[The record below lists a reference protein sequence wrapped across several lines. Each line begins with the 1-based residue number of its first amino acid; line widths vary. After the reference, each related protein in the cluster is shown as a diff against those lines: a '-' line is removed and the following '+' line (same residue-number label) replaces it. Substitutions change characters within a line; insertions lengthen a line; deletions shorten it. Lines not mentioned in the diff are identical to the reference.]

1 MCKTVQDEISK
12 TLKMGSDFL
21 EFYQKGIERLQAK
34 DLEFSERY
42 IANMSHF
49 EKVMPHIYENFK
61 DYTPTNKY
69 VYLEESGDLNLID
82 KEAGC
87 SIFNSNPKE
96 LARERVSNYLKKPK
110 TSSLTIARNQAHFSK
125 HVQYCNKMSEILH
138 SEQEKNQEL
147 LETPAYVPA
156 MLMFGLELGYQLEVL
171 LDSIT
176 VKHLYIYER
185 NSDFFYYSLFSID
198 WISIFDKFNADG
210 HTLNFLI
217 GVEPENLLDK
227 YLIQLEENGY
237 FWAPKTYLYTA
248 HRSELNLKAMNE
260 FAETFPRQAMGWG
273 FFDDALMGIAQGL
286 VPQTNRRIAAVPVE
300 NKKDLPRWIQD
311 TPVFIVGNGPSLDNA
326 IDLIKEHRESII
338 VICCGSTINTL
349 NRVGIKPDFQVDVE
363 RMKQTVDKFEFLN
376 SDYLKDIV
384 GLTVDVMH
392 PNFYQYF
399 DKVVMGGKPG
409 EAIAT
414 LIGAEVANVGFHYAN
429 MNSSGPFVANLALS
443 YCSLFGFNNLYFSGV
458 DNGYKDSGSHHSKY
472 SGYYKDGKE
481 TGFQSFKNRRG
492 LLKLIGNFGD
502 LIYSTNE
509 MNLSRVQLGSLLK
522 TLNKRK
528 NFSCFNLSD
537 GAKIEGAK
545 ALDIDDVL
553 ILDEEIDRDVLM
565 KTLFDIRTIPEPDS
579 IRSKTA
585 NESLHMSDCLKVITS
600 LYTSWESQYKSREEV
615 CQMLWRCHR
624 SIYFLKATQ
633 HRYIYDLMKGSF
645 TYAAFYMLS
654 ALYSIEDEVSSV
666 NAAEAIFSIWQEFLD
681 EMPSMLEKAADTIDE
696 GNEHLKNY
704 YNG

>member
-1 MCKTVQDEISK
+1 MQDEISK
-12 TLKMGSDFL
+12 TLKVGSDFL
-21 EFYQKGIERLQAK
+21 EFYQKGVERLKAK

-198 WISIFDKFNADG
+198 WVSIFDKFNSDG

-237 FWAPKTYLYTA
+237 FWAPKTYLYAA

-260 FAETFPRQAMGWG
+260 FAETFPRQAMG
-273 FFDDALMGIAQGL
+273 
-286 VPQTNRRIAAVPVE
+286 
-300 NKKDLPRWIQD
+300 
-311 TPVFIVGNGPSLDNA
+311 
-326 IDLIKEHRESII
+326 
-338 VICCGSTINTL
+338 
-349 NRVGIKPDFQVDVE
+349 
-363 RMKQTVDKFEFLN
+363 
-376 SDYLKDIV
+376 
-384 GLTVDVMH
+384 
-392 PNFYQYF
+392 
-399 DKVVMGGKPG
+399 
-409 EAIAT
+409 
-414 LIGAEVANVGFHYAN
+414 
-429 MNSSGPFVANLALS
+429 
-443 YCSLFGFNNLYFSGV
+443 
-458 DNGYKDSGSHHSKY
+458 
-472 SGYYKDGKE
+472 
-481 TGFQSFKNRRG
+481 
-492 LLKLIGNFGD
+492 
-502 LIYSTNE
+502 
-509 MNLSRVQLGSLLK
+509 
-522 TLNKRK
+522 
-528 NFSCFNLSD
+528 
-537 GAKIEGAK
+537 
-545 ALDIDDVL
+545 
-553 ILDEEIDRDVLM
+553 
-565 KTLFDIRTIPEPDS
+565 
-579 IRSKTA
+579 
-585 NESLHMSDCLKVITS
+585 
-600 LYTSWESQYKSREEV
+600 
-615 CQMLWRCHR
+615 
-624 SIYFLKATQ
+624 
-633 HRYIYDLMKGSF
+633 
-645 TYAAFYMLS
+645 
-654 ALYSIEDEVSSV
+654 
-666 NAAEAIFSIWQEFLD
+666 
-681 EMPSMLEKAADTIDE
+681 
-696 GNEHLKNY
+696 
-704 YNG
+704 